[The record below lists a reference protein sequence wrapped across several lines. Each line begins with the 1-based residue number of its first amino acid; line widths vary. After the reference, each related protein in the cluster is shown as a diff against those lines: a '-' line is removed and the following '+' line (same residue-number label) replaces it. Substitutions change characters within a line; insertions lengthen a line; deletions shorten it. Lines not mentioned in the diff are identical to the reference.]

1 MASPSVQCSDGNEE
15 QMTPGQSIHAIAI
28 ATDTPEEVVAQHDR
42 NLVLAGLRTIGGR
55 GRSAPHVTALDAA
68 RLLTATLGARRT
80 KDSVETVRTF
90 EKATCLGPNQ
100 ERSFDPALI
109 RLQDGHNFVEALAEL
124 ITDASDPLQVEDPA
138 QFLRRFSELQLSC
151 FSSASEFSESPKT
164 PALEVIARIA
174 VGDAQHPSASYA
186 LNAQA
191 TDTTMTYRATMTRM
205 RREERNGNRYK
216 RFSRYYGIGQRRA
229 VPGTAIV
236 ILGQAFRENGLSY
249 ETTKE
254 AIADL
259 LTSVAGKTK
268 KRTAKKAGG

>member
-1 MASPSVQCSDGNEE
+1 
-15 QMTPGQSIHAIAI
+15 MTPGQSIHAVAI
-28 ATDTPEEVVAQHDR
+28 ATDAPEEVVAQHDR

-68 RLLTATLGARRT
+68 RLLTATLAARRT

-100 ERSFDPALI
+100 ERSFDPALM
-109 RLQDGHNFVEALAEL
+109 RLLDGHNFVEALAEL
-124 ITDASDPLQVEDPA
+124 ITDASNPLQVEGPA

-174 VGDAQHPSASYA
+174 FGDAQHPSASYA

-191 TDTTMTYRATMTRM
+191 TDTTMTYQATMTRM
-205 RREERNGNRYK
+205 KREERIGNRYK
-216 RFSRYYGIGQRRA
+216 RFSRYYGIGQRRT

-236 ILGQAFRENGLSY
+236 ILGQAFRENGLPY
-249 ETTKE
+249 KTTQE
-254 AIADL
+254 AIYHLMQASSD
-259 LTSVAGKTK
+259 TPN
-268 KRTAKKAGG
+268 KRKARKA